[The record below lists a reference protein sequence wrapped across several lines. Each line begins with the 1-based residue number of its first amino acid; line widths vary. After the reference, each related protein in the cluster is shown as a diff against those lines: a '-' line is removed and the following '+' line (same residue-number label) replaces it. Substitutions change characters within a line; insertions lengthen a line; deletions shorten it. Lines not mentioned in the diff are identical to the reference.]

1 MRIQTR
7 QLCFLAFLFI
17 TACQA
22 QRESRN
28 EIKEA
33 PAELKSQVVGTWQGT
48 LPCADCEG
56 IDYQLVLNPDGGYNE
71 RLDYLGKSDENFT
84 ASGKWIVSTDS
95 VVRLDEEEKTGHHSF
110 VFSNGQ
116 LEVLELEE
124 QRIDT
129 ELNAAYKLQKS
140 GGQTDIWTQKAQRGV
155 DFVAMGNEP
164 SWSLEIDFEKS
175 MIFTSLNEPDT
186 VVTPVPAGLQSGKI
200 TATSY
205 TAETENGV
213 LSLTISEEAC
223 TDAMSGEGF
232 DYKVTVSAKS
242 MDMRNALEY
251 SGCGRYLSDNP
262 LHGAWELESIGGQ
275 NVATLFGETKPFLE
289 FRVNEGKLAGM
300 GGCNQLSGTVEV
312 INSSIIFS
320 PIISTKMAC
329 PAMEAE
335 QQFVKAITDQ
345 EIEFKVENE
354 KLILKTGTDQLTF
367 SRMEVLPDR

>member
-1 MRIQTR
+1 MRIQAQ
-7 QLCFLAFLFI
+7 QLCFFAFFFI

-56 IDYQLVLNPDGGYNE
+56 IGYQLVLNPDGGYSE
-71 RLDYLGKSDENFT
+71 QLEYRGKSAENFT
-84 ASGKWIVSTDS
+84 ASGRWIVSTDS
-95 VVRLDEEEKTGHHSF
+95 VVHLDKQEKEGHQSF
-110 VFSNGQ
+110 AFANGQ
-116 LEVLELEE
+116 LEVLDLEE
-124 QRIDT
+124 RSIAT
-129 ELNAAYKLQKS
+129 ELVAAYKLQKS
-140 GGQTDIWTQKAQRGV
+140 GRQTDIWTQKAQRGV

-186 VVTPVPAGLQSGKI
+186 VVTPVPVGLQGGKI
-200 TATSY
+200 TATAY
-205 TAETENGV
+205 TAETENGT

-223 TDAMSGEGF
+223 SDAMSGEGF

-242 MDMRNALEY
+242 MDMQSAAEY
-251 SGCGRYLSDNP
+251 TGCGRYLSDNP
-262 LHGAWELESIGGQ
+262 LHGAWVLESVGGQ
-275 NVATLFGETKPFLE
+275 NAATVFGETTPFLE

-312 INSSIIFS
+312 TSSSIIFS

-329 PAMEAE
+329 PAIEAE
-335 QQFVKAITDQ
+335 QQFLKAITDQ
-345 EIEFKVENE
+345 EIDFKIENE
-354 KLILKTGTDQLTF
+354 KLILKTGTDQLIF
-367 SRMEVLPDR
+367 NRMETLPER

>member
-1 MRIQTR
+1 MRLHPQ
-7 QLCFLAFLFI
+7 QLCFLAFFFI

-22 QRESRN
+22 QREGRE
-28 EIKEA
+28 EIMEG
-33 PAELKSQVVGTWQGT
+33 PAELKSAVVGMWQGT

-56 IDYQLVLNPDGGYNE
+56 IDYQLVLNPDGGYDE
-71 RLDYLGKSDENFT
+71 RLNYLGKRGENVT
-84 ASGKWIVSTDS
+84 ASGRWIVSTDS
-95 VVRLDEEEKTGHHSF
+95 VVRLDKEEKTGHQSF
-110 VFSNGQ
+110 VFANGQ
-116 LEVLELEE
+116 LQVLDLKE

-129 ELNAAYKLQKS
+129 ELNSAYKLHKS
-140 GGQTDIWTQKAQRGV
+140 GRQTDIWTQKAQRGI

-186 VVTPVPAGLQSGKI
+186 VVTPVPTGLQSGKI

-232 DYKVTVSAKS
+232 EYKVTVTAKS

-262 LHGAWELESIGGQ
+262 LHGAWALESVGGQ
-275 NVATLFGETKPFLE
+275 NAAALFGETKPFLE
-289 FRVNEGKLAGM
+289 FRVNERKLTGM

-312 INSSIIFS
+312 TGGSIVFSS
-320 PIISTKMAC
+320 IISTKMAC

-335 QQFVKAITDQ
+335 QHFLKAITDQ
-345 EIEFKVENE
+345 EIEYDIE
-354 KLILKTGTDQLTF
+354 KDQLVLKTGTDELIF
-367 SRMEVLPDR
+367 SRMETLPER